1 MLLSLVLA
9 CAHVPPG
16 PTTPT
21 ATAAAAVAPAE
32 VAAPPQPPLPPPPP
46 PPPPESSLAPGSGC
60 KAASSLPPWFLT
72 PTGVGLPG
80 TDIVFAP
87 PAGFT
92 IDPTRSGPAHVV
104 LAAAMPGHPESL
116 VELWILDVCTSY
128 NAPAIGARIANESL
142 AALAPPGVRPD
153 AALTTISI
161 GDGLLLTGDGTV
173 GERTFPLWFR
183 WIELLHSAE
192 FTVAVAATC
201 ERVGRVPT
209 CEAGVAKMVDSV
221 RLQARP
227 ATPPAT
233 PAAASKT
240 APKK

>member
-1 MLLSLVLA
+1 
-9 CAHVPPG
+9 
-16 PTTPT
+16 
-21 ATAAAAVAPAE
+21 
-32 VAAPPQPPLPPPPP
+32 
-46 PPPPESSLAPGSGC
+46 LAPGSGC
-60 KAASSLPPWFLT
+60 KTASSLPPWFFT

-80 TDIVFAP
+80 TDIVFTP

-92 IDPTRSGPAHVV
+92 VDAARSGPEHVV
-104 LAAAMPGHPESL
+104 LAAAAPGRPEGL

-128 NAPAIGARIANESL
+128 NAPAIGARIANDSL
-142 AALAPPGVRPD
+142 RVLATPAAAPD
-153 AALTTISI
+153 AALTTIGI
-161 GDGLLLTGDGTV
+161 GDGLLLTGDGKV

-183 WIELLHSAE
+183 WVELLHSAE

-227 ATPPAT
+227 APPPAASST
-233 PAAASKT
+233 PA
-240 APKK
+240 KK

>member
-1 MLLSLVLA
+1 
-9 CAHVPPG
+9 
-16 PTTPT
+16 
-21 ATAAAAVAPAE
+21 
-32 VAAPPQPPLPPPPP
+32 
-46 PPPPESSLAPGSGC
+46 LAPSSGC
-60 KAASSLPPWFLT
+60 KVASSLPPWFFT
-72 PTGVGLPG
+72 SSGVGLPG

-92 IDPTRSGPAHVV
+92 IDTARSGPEHVV
-104 LAAAMPGHPESL
+104 LAAAAPGRPDSL
-116 VELWILDVCTSY
+116 VELWILDVCASY

-142 AALAPPGVRPD
+142 RALTTPAAPPE

-161 GDGLLLTGDGTV
+161 GDGLLLTGDARV
-173 GERTFPLWFR
+173 GERTFPMWFR
-183 WIELLHSAE
+183 WVELLHSAE

-227 ATPPAT
+227 PAPTAAPPAVSKTPP
-233 PAAASKT
+233 
-240 APKK
+240 KK